1 MMMVYYY
8 AVLSTSAAGAAAGCG
23 CSGWEDHPNT
33 LLGDDGSGVVKTGI
47 SFDDC
52 REACCESAGCVAFGH
67 CIQDA
72 DGSDNAACAYKGA
85 GRCIWYQHNT
95 KSLRR
100 NPGHFTGFQ
109 HGDHCKPAPSGGGGG
124 GGGAIVLPHFDPTGN
139 VGWGG
144 AVLLSVASIVSAYFG
159 AGAIRGLSRGRGV
172 LPHRNFWVSLWG
184 LVRDGATFAAHATG
198 LRDRHAS
205 FASGATAAARSA
217 TTGDMTHLLDRQVR
231 RDQGTEG
238 QHMTPSQ
245 TTASRGDPTRLHIAA
260 QLADVVQMRKLLA
273 VDGGHSIDINAGDH
287 RRYTAFHVACA
298 GGHAQC
304 AQLLVD
310 EGCDTKLHNGAGLT
324 AWALARELKRASILS
339 LHQQQLA
346 AHSQAPPVSVARVQ
360 SRKLAADFGAPGTGG
375 RDAGKAGSRSR
386 KPNKSSGTKAGPGGA
401 GGKEKTPARMVL

>member
-124 GGGAIVLPHFDPTGN
+124 GGV
-139 VGWGG
+139 V
-144 AVLLSVASIVSAYFG
+144 AVPSCCHILTQLETWAG
-159 AGAIRGLSRGRGV
+159 AGPCCFLS
-172 LPHRNFWVSLWG
+172 PVSFPLILVPAQFVVSRVDEACCRIATSG
-184 LVRDGATFAAHATG
+184 LVYGGLCATEPPSPHTPQACETG
-198 LRDRHAS
+198 
-205 FASGATAAARSA
+205 
-217 TTGDMTHLLDRQVR
+217 M
-231 RDQGTEG
+231 
-238 QHMTPSQ
+238 P
-245 TTASRGDPTRLHIAA
+245 RLHLVPLLRLA
-260 QLADVVQMRKLLA
+260 Q
-273 VDGGHSIDINAGDH
+273 
-287 RRYTAFHVACA
+287 RR
-298 GGHAQC
+298 
-304 AQLLVD
+304 L
-310 EGCDTKLHNGAGLT
+310 
-324 AWALARELKRASILS
+324 
-339 LHQQQLA
+339 
-346 AHSQAPPVSVARVQ
+346 
-360 SRKLAADFGAPGTGG
+360 GT
-375 RDAGKAGSRSR
+375 
-386 KPNKSSGTKAGPGGA
+386 
-401 GGKEKTPARMVL
+401 